1 MRTTL
6 IVSVPLLLLA
16 TAAVIVAQAPPPT
29 RGKVQNFVIEERPD
43 GTVVH
48 RTADGKIVQTFDAPA
63 AAQPQAG
70 ARFAVPVNTPEGHKV
85 FVYGGYGQAP
95 DADTAK
101 IMQEEAAAAQ
111 QVRELMAEH
120 QQAESDA
127 DKEKVKMQLREKLAV
142 IFDMQQQRRAR
153 EVAKIE
159 ERLGKLKETMKKREA
174 AKDSIIDRRLDTLTG
189 GVDELGWEETF
200 PLGGPNAANQYG
212 TPGYPER
219 SPFAPVPA
227 PATRGEFSFPP
238 AVVPAPSAAPPAGL
252 PALTPPVPTAPRTV
266 PATPALPPAAPAAP
280 RISPPASTAANDF
293 IGR

>member
-48 RTADGKIVQTFDAPA
+48 RTADGKIEQI
-63 AAQPQAG
+63 QPG
-70 ARFAVPVNTPEGHKV
+70 PGVRYAVPVKAPDGGTV
-85 FVYGGYGQAP
+85 LMYGYGQAP
-95 DADTAK
+95 DAETAK
-101 IMQEEAAAAQ
+101 IMQEEAAATQ
-111 QVRELMAEH
+111 QAKELMAEH
-120 QQAESDA
+120 QKAESDA
-127 DKEKVKMQLREKLAV
+127 DKEKVKLQLREKLAV
-142 IFDMQQQRRAR
+142 IFDMQQHRRAR

-159 ERLGKLKETMKKREA
+159 ERLGKLKETMKKRDA
-174 AKDSIIDRRLDTLTG
+174 AKDAIIDRRLDTLTG

-212 TPGYPER
+212 TPNYPAG
-219 SPFAPVPA
+219 PLPDPVPV

-238 AVVPAPSAAPPAGL
+238 AVIPAPSAAPPAGL
-252 PALTPPVPTAPRTV
+252 PGLPPPVPTAPRTV

-280 RISPPASTAANDF
+280 RISPPATTAANDF